1 MIRLVKIFFG
11 IAFLTA
17 SAALAPVI
25 GQSEL
30 FVSAD
35 ELKTGLDLSKSE
47 VRKAAESLEFRFV
60 RTLSWFW
67 ECVPVGG
74 GEPQVL
80 STFATQT
87 QFFTTV
93 IVRRGAMG
101 LISGFE
107 LLPGQVLISDPEI
120 PPGSCPDG
128 MEMIGEIFTFEDF
141 RLEASTDC
149 QTWIAIRI
157 SPGD

>member
-1 MIRLVKIFFG
+1 MIRLVKICFG

-30 FVSAD
+30 FVSED
-35 ELKTGLDLSKSE
+35 ELEAGLGLSKSE

-67 ECVPVGG
+67 KCVPFGG
-74 GEPQVL
+74 GEPQDFL
-80 STFATQT
+80 TFAEQT

-93 IVRRGAMG
+93 IVRRGVMG

-107 LLPGQVLISDPEI
+107 LVPGELLISDPEI
-120 PPGSCPDG
+120 FPGSCPDG
-128 MEMIGEIFTFEDF
+128 MEMHGEMLTFEVF
-141 RLEASTDC
+141 RMDASTDG
-149 QTWIAIRI
+149 QTWVTIGR